1 MNCDEYQSMILGHGD
16 TDRISV
22 ESEHIQQSRS
32 IKILAVNID
41 EKLNFRL
48 HLSEVCNRVSKQVRI
63 LNRLKNLIP
72 SCAKLQLYKSAIIP
86 HLTYC
91 HLVWHFSRASHRRKL
106 ERLQE
111 RALRAAFNNTSDTYN
126 TLLLYA
132 KLTTYFI
139 EGYKLYLS

>member
-16 TDRISV
+16 TDRIIDSSV

-48 HLSEVCNRVSKQVRI
+48 HISEVCNRVSKQVGI
-63 LNRLKNLIP
+63 LNRLKSLIP
-72 SCAKLQLYKSAIIP
+72 ACAKLQLYKSAIIP

-91 HLVWHFSRASHRRKL
+91 HLMWHFSRASDWRKL
-106 ERLQE
+106 QRLQE
-111 RALRAAFNNTSDTYN
+111 RA
-126 TLLLYA
+126 
-132 KLTTYFI
+132 
-139 EGYKLYLS
+139 